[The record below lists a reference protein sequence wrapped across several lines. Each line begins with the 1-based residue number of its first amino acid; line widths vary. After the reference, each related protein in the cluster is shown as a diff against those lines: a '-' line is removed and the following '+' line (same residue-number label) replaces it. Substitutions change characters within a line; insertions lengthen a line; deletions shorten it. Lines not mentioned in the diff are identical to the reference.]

1 MSIQTPTSTHNT
13 FEEWF
18 NTALGEGLSD
28 IKLAITNTR
37 GASVRLIQED
47 IMNIDALVKA
57 GRTKELPLSEHCV
70 SDDVDAIIRSVKID

>member
-1 MSIQTPTSTHNT
+1 MSTNTQTHNT
-13 FEEWF
+13 FEDWF
-18 NTALGEGLSD
+18 NAALGEGLSD
-28 IKLAITNTR
+28 IKLAITNSR

-70 SDDVDAIIRSVKID
+70 SDEVDAIIKSVKIN